1 MGIPKTTLKL
11 EHIYQVLYHI
21 IVSIIFMSTRYK
33 YMQAIEVLYLQGV
46 HIKSVLNRNSVTY
59 VRMM

>member
-1 MGIPKTTLKL
+1 
-11 EHIYQVLYHI
+11 
-21 IVSIIFMSTRYK
+21 MSTRYK